1 MSPKTAQKSR
11 RLVLHRET
19 IRNLEDLATVK
30 FGPHTSET
38 QACCPTVDTMDP
50 SLGTVVIRTL

>member
-1 MSPKTAQKSR
+1 MSPKTAQKAR
-11 RLVLHRET
+11 TLVLHRET

-38 QACCPTVDTMDP
+38 RACCPWEPNEP
-50 SLGTVVIRTL
+50 SLGTVIVRTL